1 MNSSRPYLL
10 RALYEWIVENDMTPY
25 LMVDASHEGVVVP
38 GEFVENGKIIL
49 NLAPRAVEAL
59 KLDNDCVSFNARFS
73 GNAMDVYLPI
83 KAALAIYAKENGQGM
98 VFSDEEDDPS
108 GPGSPDKPGKPS
120 LKLVK

>member
-10 RALYEWIVENDMTPY
+10 RALYDWIVDNDMTPY
-25 LMVDASHEGVVVP
+25 LMVDASQEGVVVP

-59 KLDNDCVSFNARFS
+59 NLDNDCVSFNARFS
-73 GNAMDVYLPI
+73 GSAMDVYLPI

-98 VFSDEEDDPS
+98 VFSEEDDDPS
-108 GPGSPDKPGKPS
+108 GPDKPGKPS